1 VHEGF
6 LFTGEEALMA
16 KAGSRDGRSSGT
28 KGANGKVGFAQG
40 KSHAML
46 ARFATSRWSRVVGYG
61 VLIFACR
68 VVRTI
73 IRA

>member
-1 VHEGF
+1 M
-6 LFTGEEALMA
+6 T
-16 KAGSRDGRSSGT
+16 KAGSRDARSSGT
-28 KGANGKVGFAQG
+28 KGANGKAGLAQD
-40 KSHAML
+40 KSHAVL

-68 VVRTI
+68 VVRTL

>member
-1 VHEGF
+1 
-6 LFTGEEALMA
+6 MS
-16 KAGSRDGRSSGT
+16 KAGARDARSSGT
-28 KGANGKVGFAQG
+28 RDAHGKAGFAQDR
-40 KSHAML
+40 SHAVL

-68 VVRTI
+68 VVRTL